1 MRLALILDNDENISR
16 WQFDSLKYA
25 LIDNHKIDLILVS
38 KTKNPYPKKSIKN
51 FSYYLLAMLSRF
63 KLKSLSTVHLTE
75 LDIRSAKKI
84 HFEPI
89 QKGIWQCLPDQVISE
104 LSKVDVVI
112 KFGMG
117 LLGETDKIP
126 SEYGVLSYH
135 HGDPNYYRGRP
146 AGFWESIKSEK
157 IMGVIVQ
164 KLSQTLDGGVVRAI
178 GFSKVSKTSYKKTM
192 GNMYAVGIP
201 LLRKALNNSE
211 GNVEISYK
219 KSENLF
225 KLPSN
230 IVVFQ
235 LLFKQLKYLF
245 QRAQY
250 GAFIQKSWSVGKIHR
265 IEHFEKDVLI
275 DLKEITT
282 IPKPSGFTFVADPA
296 GSIDDS
302 IYCELLNSKTGL
314 GEIGVWDS
322 RSWKILNFEISG
334 HKSYPQVISH
344 GGNSYLFPE
353 ISGIS
358 APTLFQLDTSGDKVI
373 QSYCLQGLGNTRHVD
388 ATLFY
393 HENHWYLFSSNTF
406 DSEQRLDLYISDDL
420 FENFV
425 PHPKSPIV
433 LDPRN
438 ARMAGPIQIHDLKI
452 YRFAQDCSEKYGSK
466 IQVNR
471 IVVLTPN
478 EYSEVSVGSLEIGNA
493 SGPHTILSTGDEMW
507 IDFYQEIFDFM
518 AGYRRLISKTNKYW
532 MKVKSKFKWAQTG
545 SNRRPTD

>member
-1 MRLALILDNDENISR
+1 MRLALILDSDENISR

-38 KTKNPYPKKSIKN
+38 KTKNPYPKKSVKN

-63 KLKSLSTVHLTE
+63 KLKSLSAVHVTE

-84 HFEPI
+84 YFEPI
-89 QKGIWQCLPDQVISE
+89 QNGIWQCLPDQVISE
-104 LSKVDVVI
+104 LSRVDVVI

-126 SEYGVLSYH
+126 SKYGVLSYH
-135 HGDPNYYRGRP
+135 HGDPNHYRGRP
-146 AGFWESIKSEK
+146 AGFWESIKSENV
-157 IMGVIVQ
+157 MGVIVQ
-164 KLSQTLDGGVVRAI
+164 KLSQTLDGGVVRSI
-178 GFSKVSKTSYKKTM
+178 GFSQVSKTSYKKTM
-192 GNMYAVGIP
+192 SNMYAAGVP

-211 GNVEISYK
+211 CNVEISYK

-230 IVVFQ
+230 IVVLQ
-235 LLFKQLKYLF
+235 LLLKQLINFF
-245 QRAQY
+245 QRARY
-250 GAFIQKSWSVGKIHR
+250 GAFIQKSWSVGKISS
-265 IEHFEKDVLI
+265 IENFEKDVLI
-275 DLKEITT
+275 DFKEITT
-282 IPKPSGFTFVADPA
+282 IPKPCGFTFVADPA

-314 GEIGVWDS
+314 GEIGIWDS
-322 RSWKILNFEISG
+322 QNWKILNIEISG
-334 HKSYPQVISH
+334 HKSYPQIVSD
-344 GGNSYLFPE
+344 GDSNYLFPE
-353 ISGIS
+353 ISGIAS
-358 APTLFQLDTSGDKVI
+358 PTLFQLDKSGDKII
-373 QSYCLQGLGNTRHVD
+373 QSYSLQGLGNTRHVD

-393 HENHWYLFSSNTF
+393 HENHWYLFSSDTF
-406 DSEQRLDLYISDDL
+406 NSEQRLDLYISDDL
-420 FENFV
+420 FESFV

-438 ARMAGPIQIHDLKI
+438 ARMAGPIQIHDSKI

-471 IVVLTPN
+471 ITALSPDA
-478 EYSEVSVGSLEIGNA
+478 YSEMSVGSIEIENA
-493 SGPHTILSTGDEMW
+493 SGPHTIMSAGDEMW
-507 IDFYQEIFDFM
+507 IDFYQEVFDFM
-518 AGYRRLISKTNKYW
+518 AGYRRLISKTNKFW
-532 MKVKSKFKWAQTG
+532 IKAKSKFRWAQTG